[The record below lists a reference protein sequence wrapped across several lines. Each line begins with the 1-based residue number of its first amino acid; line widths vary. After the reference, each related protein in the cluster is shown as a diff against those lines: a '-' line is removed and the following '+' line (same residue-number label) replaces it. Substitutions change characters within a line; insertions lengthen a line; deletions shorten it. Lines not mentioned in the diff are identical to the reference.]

1 MGSSPTLGTMG
12 KIRHEMKF
20 TRKTE
25 THWCTC
31 RKWRMKVPSIPW
43 TTEPSPELVAQTE
56 MLMEEFDK
64 HVKESEGDGS
74 D

>member
-1 MGSSPTLGTMG
+1 
-12 KIRHEMKF
+12 
-20 TRKTE
+20 
-25 THWCTC
+25 
-31 RKWRMKVPSIPW
+31 MKVPSIPW